1 MSKFVIISFFVIFNC
16 FAQSTKEQNK
26 EIDRIF
32 DILEVTKFVNSV
44 KKIKTYKSPGEINEL
59 EYEMKMFFDK
69 IGFWY
74 YFDPVDYRNGL
85 QRNIRTS
92 FDLEKLQ
99 EIKKAFK
106 NPFLPKVIKNLT
118 LYRDVFGEYHNIIIG
133 EYTPEALRKSR
144 ILLVRNLYN
153 ILGMSVQKEMFDK
166 RISELV
172 GGGLVTVPMLGK
184 KDDIA
189 IIDTSELEKRQK
201 NLETFTLLLI
211 GKTLKNFRHY
221 ELREFIRQISSDK
234 NMMKFTQ
241 LFVNYHFMYLYNYM
255 RKVEADKL
263 RQLKALKPSL

>member
-1 MSKFVIISFFVIFNC
+1 MSKLLFAGILIVFNC
-16 FAQSTKEQNK
+16 FAQSSKEQNQ
-26 EIDRIF
+26 EIDKIF

-85 QRNIRTS
+85 QRNIRAS

-99 EIKKAFK
+99 AIKKSFK
-106 NPFLPKVIKNLT
+106 NPFLPKVVKNLT
-118 LYRDVFGEYHNIIIG
+118 LYRDVFGEYHNIILG

-144 ILLVRNLYN
+144 VLLVQNVYN

-172 GGGLVTVPMLGK
+172 GGGLVTVPMLGR
-184 KDDIA
+184 KDDVA
-189 IIDTSELEKRQK
+189 IIDTRELEKRQK
-201 NLETFTLLLI
+201 NIETFTILLI
-211 GKTLKNFRHY
+211 GESLKNFRHY
-221 ELREFIRQISSDK
+221 ELREFIRQINTDK
-234 NMMKFTQ
+234 DLMKFTQ
-241 LFVNYHFMYLYNYM
+241 LFVNFHFMYLYNYM
-255 RKVEADKL
+255 IKVEADKL